1 MRIIAGELK
10 GRRLATLADS
20 RIRPTS
26 EKVKE
31 AIFSMIASY
40 LDDAVVIDLFSGTGN
55 LGLEAISRGANLVFF
70 GDKSHKSME
79 LIRKNIQYCR
89 VEKNSITI
97 LGDWK
102 QILKKISKPA
112 DVIFLDPPYEE
123 GLLKDCIETIQT
135 ISLLNEGG
143 IIIAEHGYRQIL
155 PNTVGSLI
163 KTKEKK
169 YGTIVVSFYSQQVE
183 D

>member
-40 LDDAVVIDLFSGTGN
+40 LDDAAVIDLFSGTGN
-55 LGLEAISRGANLVFF
+55 LGLEAISRGVNLVFF

-89 VEKNSITI
+89 VEKKCITI

-102 QILKKISKPA
+102 QILKKIAKPV

-123 GLLKDCIETIQT
+123 GLLEDCIETIQA

-143 IIIAEHGYRQIL
+143 IIVAEHGIRQAL
-155 PNTVGSLI
+155 PNTLGSLVKI
-163 KTKEKK
+163 KEKK
-169 YGTIVVSFYSQQVE
+169 YGTVVVTIYSQQLE